1 MKKVHNVRSELS
13 QTNEVAGKY
22 CSADKKARTVVPA
35 AVGINFWCHVC
46 DPCNNLT
53 PSECLAMALMDPTVF
68 FNYGYWEKSSRLP
81 LLIVKYLYLY
91 TAGWKIGEFS

>member
-46 DPCNNLT
+46 DPCNNLI
-53 PSECLAMALMDPTVF
+53 PSECLATLNGPNGPYSIF
-68 FNYGYWEKSSRLP
+68 QLWIL
-81 LLIVKYLYLY
+81 
-91 TAGWKIGEFS
+91 GEV